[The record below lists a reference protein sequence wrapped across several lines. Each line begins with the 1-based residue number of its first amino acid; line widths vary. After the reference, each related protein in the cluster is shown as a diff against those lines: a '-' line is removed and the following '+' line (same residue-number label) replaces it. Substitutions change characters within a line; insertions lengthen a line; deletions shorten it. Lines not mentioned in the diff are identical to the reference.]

1 MKVWWRAVA
10 TADPRPSRWP
20 LRPFSAL
27 PSKAGPG
34 ACSGHASSPSSSD
47 SEAAYARGRRGGEAM
62 ERRDQLRKRRGSES
76 NPSPPQQL
84 TPPICSHS
92 RSRSPQGCGAC
103 VCACVRAVSSHSTPR
118 AGPPPPRIGQP
129 TSGRKIWPAEAR
141 LEGGADL
148 RREARARPTT
158 KKCRR
163 VKVRDI
169 DPTEGAGTDLSTPG
183 VRYSV
188 NGATMYRVAAAR
200 APPVPQGTPTARQPL
215 FFALV
220 PRRSRPTP
228 FLSCCSLTPLPPS
241 APPTV
246 PQKTPPPPAWPPTSG
261 PPRRPRPT

>member
-1 MKVWWRAVA
+1 MRRRR
-10 TADPRPSRWP
+10 PRPTPR
-20 LRPFSAL
+20 RRT
-27 PSKAGPG
+27 PG
-34 ACSGHASSPSSSD
+34 
-47 SEAAYARGRRGGEAM
+47 GGEAGRPWR
-62 ERRDQLRKRRGSES
+62 EETSSVKGEEVKAIPPLPNNSLRQFAR
-76 NPSPPQQL
+76 
-84 TPPICSHS
+84 TPAPAPL
-92 RSRSPQGCGAC
+92 RAAAR
-103 VCACVRAVSSHSTPR
+103 VCVRACVPSARIPHLELD
-118 AGPPPPRIGQP
+118 PPPPRIGQP